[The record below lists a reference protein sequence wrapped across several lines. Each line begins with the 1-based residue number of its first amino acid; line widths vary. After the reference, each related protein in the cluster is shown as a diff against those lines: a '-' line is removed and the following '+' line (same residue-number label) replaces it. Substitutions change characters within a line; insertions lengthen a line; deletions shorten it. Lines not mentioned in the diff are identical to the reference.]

1 MRFKKIKE
9 KWSKLKIEYKGF
21 WIGFFLSLVI
31 LLSPFVINF
40 PTGNIIEIWISMA
53 WIPLCYILPN
63 GHPNPCALTIW
74 IMPFVYGFIG
84 MLIAKIIKLIK
95 KR

>member
-1 MRFKKIKE
+1 MKIKKIKE

-40 PTGNIIEIWISMA
+40 PTGHPIELGISIA
-53 WIPLCYILPN
+53 WIPLCYILPSG
-63 GHPNPCALTIW
+63 GHPNPCGITFFL
-74 IMPFVYGFIG
+74 MPFVYGYVG
-84 MLIAKIIKLIK
+84 SLIAKIIK
-95 KR
+95 KRK